1 MVNRMA
7 RRYVILMDAAILAA
21 AGGPLED
28 EGSQPCR
35 DIRSRHEI
43 QADELAWREYA
54 LSMMNK

>member
-21 AGGPLED
+21 AGGTLED
-28 EGSQPCR
+28 KGSQRCR
-35 DIRSRHEI
+35 DMRSRHEI
-43 QADELAWREYA
+43 QAAELAWREYA